1 MGGFRGSTFLTGGAA
16 PACVGGVY
24 PAAARARCMIASIS
38 SLVFVDLGIGTNG
51 IFILVTGKG
60 AGAFVFRVL
69 PGGTAFGGIVDGT
82 ET

>member
-1 MGGFRGSTFLTGGAA
+1 MTGGA

-60 AGAFVFRVL
+60 AGVFVVGVL
-69 PGGTAFGGIVDGT
+69 PYDISLGGIVDGT
-82 ET
+82 GA